1 MSPELL
7 LVILIALL
15 TASIAGLIT
24 RRPFYYLPIYWVLG
38 VSALLLGQVVG
49 RAAGVTALTIG
60 DVEAGVG
67 LLINGAMIAGLH
79 LFALWYNQ
87 DRR

>member
-15 TASIAGLIT
+15 TASVAGLVT
-24 RRPFYYLPIYWVLG
+24 RRPFYYLPLYWVLG
-38 VSALLLGQVVG
+38 VCALLLGQVVG

-60 DVEAGVG
+60 DVEVGAG
-67 LLINGAMIAGLH
+67 LLVNCAMIAGLH
-79 LFALWYNQ
+79 VFGLWYNQ
-87 DRR
+87 ARR